1 VSARR
6 PQLDLL
12 SPAAVVGLVLEAEQR
27 VVPAVR
33 DRTAEIARAA
43 TLVADR
49 LGADGRIAFAGAGT
63 SGRIALAEAAELPG
77 TFGLPR
83 HRVPACVAGGP
94 TSTDLAEDDL
104 DLAAADARAL
114 ALTGRDV
121 LVAVAA
127 SGSTPYTLALAR
139 AAKDAGSAV
148 VAVTAARPSPLA
160 DLADVAI
167 EVCVAPEVVRGS
179 SRLTA
184 GTAQKIVLN
193 ALTTSAMAQ
202 LGRVHGDL
210 MIDVE
215 PANGKLRGRLAD
227 IVADIADC
235 SPAEATGALE
245 RCGDNGRAAVVHLV
259 AGLPPEHAKEIAAGH
274 ARLRDALTAAGAAMS
289 DAGDTD
295 A

>member
-1 VSARR
+1 MNTRR

-12 SPAAVVGLVLEAEQR
+12 APAAVVGLVLEAEQR

-33 DRTAEIARAA
+33 ERTAEIARAA

-49 LGADGRIAFAGAGT
+49 FAADGRIAFAGAGT
-63 SGRIALAEAAELPG
+63 SGRIAMAEAAELPG

-83 HRVPACVAGGP
+83 HRVCACVAGGP
-94 TSTDLAEDDL
+94 ASTDLSEDDL
-104 DLAAADARAL
+104 NLAASDARGL
-114 ALTGRDV
+114 ALTPRDV

-127 SGSTPYTLALAR
+127 SGATPYTVALAR
-139 AAKDAGSAV
+139 TAKNAGCAV

-160 DLADVAI
+160 ELADVPI
-167 EVCVAPEVVRGS
+167 EVLIAPEVLRGS

-193 ALTTSAMAQ
+193 AITTSAMAR

-215 PANGKLRGRLAD
+215 PANGKLRRRLAD
-227 IVADIADC
+227 IVSDIAGC
-235 SPAEATGALE
+235 SAADAAQALE
-245 RCGDNGRAAVVHLV
+245 RCGDNGRAAVVHLACGV
-259 AGLPPEHAKEIAAGH
+259 PPERAQDIAAAH
-274 ARLRDALTAAGAAMS
+274 PRLRDALKAAGAY
-289 DAGDTD
+289 
-295 A
+295 